1 MSISPFDPTETLAT
15 PNDNTTILWMQVF
28 CPIKVPVLA
37 AKMPSLEGWVG
48 MQRRD
53 FIVLLG
59 VAAAWPVAA
68 RAQQPERMQRIG
80 VLMGYDENDPRAQ
93 SLLSAFKQELAAL
106 GWIEDRN
113 LRIDYRW
120 AAGDV
125 NRAGAFAKELVA
137 LQPKVILSNTT
148 PVTAA
153 LHRETKTIPLVFV
166 VVSDPVGSGFVES
179 LPRPGGNVTGFV
191 NLEASLVEKWLQ
203 LLKEIAPRATRVGVM
218 FNPQT
223 ASYAQYYLQPLEAVA
238 SKFDVKVFAAPVRSE
253 SDIGTVITQLGREPG
268 GGLIVMTDS
277 FNYVHRNSIIAL
289 TRQNNVPAIDY
300 QPAEGGLISYG
311 VDTFD
316 LFRRAAGYVD
326 RILRGTKPAELPV
339 QLPIKFQLVVNLKTA
354 KALGLE
360 VPLQLQQRA
369 DEVIE

>member
-1 MSISPFDPTETLAT
+1 MKRREFITL
-15 PNDNTTILWMQVF
+15 L
-28 CPIKVPVLA
+28 C
-37 AKMPSLEGWVG
+37 S
-48 MQRRD
+48 
-53 FIVLLG
+53 
-59 VAAAWPVAA
+59 AAAWPFAA
-68 RAQQPERMQRIG
+68 RAEQPDRMQRIG
-80 VLMGYDENDPRAQ
+80 VLMGYDENDPQSQ

-113 LRIDYRW
+113 LRIDDRW

-153 LHRETKTIPLVFV
+153 LHHETKTIPLVFV

-191 NLEASLVEKWLQ
+191 NLEASLVEKWLE
-203 LLKEIAPRATRVGVM
+203 LLKEIAPRVTRVGVM

-223 ASYAQYYLQPLEAVA
+223 ASYAEYYLKPLEAVA

-268 GGLIVMTDS
+268 SGLIVMTDS
-277 FNYVHRNSIIAL
+277 FNYVHRKSIIAL
-289 TRQNNVPAIDY
+289 TRQNNVPAMDY
-300 QPAEGGLISYG
+300 LSSLPAEGGLISYG

-339 QLPIKFQLVVNLKTA
+339 QLPTKFQLVVNLKTA
-354 KALGLE
+354 KALGLT
-360 VPLQLQQRA
+360 VPPSLLARA

>member
-1 MSISPFDPTETLAT
+1 MKRREFMTLVGGAAT
-15 PNDNTTILWMQVF
+15 
-28 CPIKVPVLA
+28 
-37 AKMPSLEGWVG
+37 
-48 MQRRD
+48 
-53 FIVLLG
+53 
-59 VAAAWPVAA
+59 WPLAA
-68 RAQQPERMQRIG
+68 RAQQPDRMQRIG
-80 VLMGYDENDPRAQ
+80 VLMGYDENTPFAQ
-93 SLLSAFKQELAAL
+93 RMLSAFKQELAAL
-106 GWIEDRN
+106 GWIEERN

-120 AAGDV
+120 TAGDV
-125 NRAGAFAKELVA
+125 NRAGTFAKELVA
-137 LQPKVILSNTT
+137 LQPRGILSNTT

-191 NLEASLVEKWLQ
+191 NLEASLVTKWLE
-203 LLKEIAPRATRVGVM
+203 LLKEIAPHVTRVGVM

-223 ASYAQYYLQPLEAVA
+223 ASYAEYYLQPLEAVA
-238 SKFDVKVFAAPVRSE
+238 SKFDVKVYAAPVQSE
-253 SDIGTVITQLGREPG
+253 ADIGNVITQLRREPG

-277 FNYVHRNSIIAL
+277 FNLVHGNSIIAL
-289 TRQNNVPAIDY
+289 TRLNNVPAIMDY

-316 LFRRAAGYVD
+316 LFRRGAGYVD

-339 QLPIKFQLVVNLKTA
+339 QLPTKFQLVVNLKTA
-354 KALGLE
+354 KELGLTI
-360 VPLQLQQRA
+360 PPTLLATA

>member
-1 MSISPFDPTETLAT
+1 MAVRGRICAKQCGPLTSPLTKRISGPRKIGSSPKKDFFNTIDPNRTFERLDLCPKKLTLGLRASGAG
-15 PNDNTTILWMQVF
+15 
-28 CPIKVPVLA
+28 LA
-37 AKMPSLEGWVG
+37 MK
-48 MQRRD
+48 RRE
-53 FIVLLG
+53 FITFLG
-59 VAAAWPVAA
+59 GSVAAWPLVAH
-68 RAQQPERMQRIG
+68 AQQPDRIQRIG
-80 VLMGYDENDPRAQ
+80 VLMGYDENTPFAQ
-93 SLLSAFKQELAAL
+93 RMLSAFKQELAAL

-120 AAGDV
+120 TAGDV
-125 NRAGAFAKELVA
+125 SRAGAFAKELVA

-191 NLEASLVEKWLQ
+191 NLEASLVTKWLE
-203 LLKEIAPRATRVGVM
+203 LLKEIAPRVTRVGVM

-223 ASYAQYYLQPLEAVA
+223 ASYAEYYLQPLEAVA
-238 SKFDVKVFAAPVRSE
+238 SKFDVKVYAAPVLSE
-253 SDIGTVITQLGREPG
+253 ADIRNVITQLGREPG

-277 FNYVHRNSIIAL
+277 FNVVHGNSIIAL
-289 TRQNNVPAIDY
+289 TRENNIPTTMDY

-316 LFRRAAGYVD
+316 LFRRGACVYRKPYPGLSSD
-326 RILRGTKPAELPV
+326 RIG
-339 QLPIKFQLVVNLKTA
+339 
-354 KALGLE
+354 
-360 VPLQLQQRA
+360 
-369 DEVIE
+369 

>member
-1 MSISPFDPTETLAT
+1 MR
-15 PNDNTTILWMQVF
+15 
-28 CPIKVPVLA
+28 
-37 AKMPSLEGWVG
+37 
-48 MQRRD
+48 RRD
-53 FIVLLG
+53 FITILG
-59 VAAAWPVAA
+59 GAAAMWPLAA
-68 RAQQPERMQRIG
+68 GAQQPDRMQRIG
-80 VLMGYDENDPRAQ
+80 VLMGYDENDPQAQ
-93 SLLSAFKQELAAL
+93 SGLSAFKQELATL
-106 GWIEDRN
+106 GWTEDRN
-113 LRIDYRW
+113 LRIDHRW

-191 NLEASLVEKWLQ
+191 NLEASLVEKWLE
-203 LLKEIAPRATRVGVM
+203 LLKEIAPRVTRVGVM

-223 ASYAQYYLQPLEAVA
+223 ASYAEYYLQPLEAVA
-238 SKFDVKVFAAPVRSE
+238 SKLDVKLFAAPVRSE
-253 SDIGTVITQLGREPG
+253 SDIGNVITQLGGEPG

-277 FNYVHRNSIIAL
+277 FNFVHRKSIIAL
-289 TRQNNVPAIDY
+289 TRQNNVPAMDY
-300 QPAEGGLISYG
+300 YSGLPAEGGLISYG
-311 VDTFD
+311 VDTVD

-326 RILRGTKPAELPV
+326 RMLRGTKPAELPV
-339 QLPIKFQLVVNLKTA
+339 QLPTKFELVVNLKTA

-360 VPLQLQQRA
+360 VPPSILLRA
-369 DEVIE
+369 DQVIE